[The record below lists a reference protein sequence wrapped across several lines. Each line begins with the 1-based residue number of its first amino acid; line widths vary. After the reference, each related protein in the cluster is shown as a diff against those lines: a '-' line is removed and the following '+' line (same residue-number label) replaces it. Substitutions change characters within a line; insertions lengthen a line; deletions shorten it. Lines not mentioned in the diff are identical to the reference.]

1 MVLSIKAGGIGLNL
15 IKASHVIIR
24 KFICEGTIG
33 EKIDQLLDML
43 IMRII

>member
-1 MVLSIKAGGIGLNL
+1 MVLSIKAGCIGLNL
-15 IKASHVIIR
+15 TKASHVIIR

-33 EKIDQLLDML
+33 EKIDQLLDIL